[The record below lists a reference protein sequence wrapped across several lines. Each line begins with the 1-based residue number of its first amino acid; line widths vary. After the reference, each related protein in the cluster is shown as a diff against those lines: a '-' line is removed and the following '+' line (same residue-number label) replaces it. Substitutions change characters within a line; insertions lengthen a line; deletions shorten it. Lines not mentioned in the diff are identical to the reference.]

1 VLLVDLPKYMND
13 VLHVTAK
20 ENGFYTSLPWS
31 MYVVVSL
38 VTSYWSD
45 WLISSKRLS
54 ITHTRKL
61 FVVVSSVIDACFV
74 IAAAYGGCDPMV
86 VGIFFAISV
95 GATGLQTSGFIAN
108 AIDLSPNYS
117 GTISGLSSSF
127 GAFSGVLGPALVG
140 FLTPNSLQSE
150 WRVIF
155 WITFAMHMVKI
166 VLFTVWGSAK
176 IQEWNEPD
184 ERKHNLEEIESNE
197 PLH

>member
-1 VLLVDLPKYMND
+1 MLLVDLPKYMND

-31 MYVVVSL
+31 MYVIVSL
-38 VTSYWSD
+38 LTSYWSD
-45 WLISSKRLS
+45 WLISSRRLS

-61 FVVVSSVIDACFV
+61 FVVVCKHPAMIYLIVISFIEVCFCLASVIDACFV

-86 VGIFFAISV
+86 VSIFFAISV

-140 FLTPNSLQSE
+140 FLTPNVSNNFSSKWQHNKFCHFFHVLINHNSLCSPNG
-150 WRVIF
+150 V
-155 WITFAMHMVKI
+155 
-166 VLFTVWGSAK
+166 
-176 IQEWNEPD
+176 
-184 ERKHNLEEIESNE
+184 
-197 PLH
+197 